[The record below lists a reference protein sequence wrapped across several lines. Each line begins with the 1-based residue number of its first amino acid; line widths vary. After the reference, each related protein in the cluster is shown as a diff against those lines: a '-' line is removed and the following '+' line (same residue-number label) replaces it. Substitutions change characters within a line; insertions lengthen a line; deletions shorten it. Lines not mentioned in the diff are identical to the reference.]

1 MAKIG
6 FIGLGIMGKP
16 MVKNLLKAGHEV
28 VVYDVVPAGVQEVVA
43 AGAKAAASSKAVAE
57 QCALI
62 ITMVPNSPHVKAAIL
77 GPNGVM
83 EGAKAGSLVV
93 DMSSIDPT
101 VSKEVGAELAKKK
114 IRFVDAPVSGGEPKA
129 IDGTLS
135 IMCGGTKADFDEAFP
150 ILKCMGASVV
160 LCGAVGAGNVTKLA
174 NQIVV
179 ALNIAG
185 LSEAMVLASKAGVDP
200 QLVFDAIKG
209 GLAGSTVMNAK
220 APMMLDRNIKPGFR
234 INLHIKDLDNAMAA
248 GHAVG
253 VPLPLTGQARE
264 IMEALKI
271 DGMGDADH
279 SAIVRYYEKLAKAEV
294 KKQG

>member
-1 MAKIG
+1 MAKVG

-16 MVKNLLKAGHEV
+16 MAKNLLKAGHEV

-43 AGAKAAASSKAVAE
+43 TGAKAAASSKAVAE

-77 GPNGVM
+77 GPNGVI

-101 VSKEVGAELAKKK
+101 VSKEVGAELAKKT

-129 IDGTLS
+129 IDGSLS

-179 ALNIAG
+179 ALNIAA

-264 IMEALKI
+264 IMEALKV

-279 SAIVRYYEKLAKAEV
+279 SAIVRYYEKLAKTEV

>member
-28 VVYDVVPAGVQEVVA
+28 VVYDVVPAGVQEAVA
-43 AGAKAAASSKAVAE
+43 AGAKSVASSKAVAE
-57 QCALI
+57 QCTFI
-62 ITMVPNSPHVKAAIL
+62 ITMVPNSPQVKAAIL
-77 GPNGVM
+77 GPNGVL
-83 EGAKAGSLVV
+83 EGAKADSLVV

-101 VSKEVGAELAKKK
+101 VSKEVGAELTKKK
-114 IRFVDAPVSGGEPKA
+114 VRFVDAPVSGGEPKA

-135 IMCGGTKADFDEAFP
+135 IMCGGKKADFDEALP

-160 LCGAVGAGNVTKLA
+160 LCGEIGAGNVTKLA

-179 ALNIAG
+179 ALNIAA
-185 LSEAMVLASKAGVDP
+185 LAEAMVLASKAGVDA

-234 INLHIKDLDNAMAA
+234 INLHIKDLANALDC

-253 VPLPLTGQARE
+253 VPLPLTSQAME
-264 IMEALKI
+264 IMQALKV

-279 SAIVRYYEKLAKAEV
+279 SAMVRFYEKLAKVEV
-294 KKQG
+294 KRKS

>member
-1 MAKIG
+1 
-6 FIGLGIMGKP
+6 
-16 MVKNLLKAGHEV
+16 
-28 VVYDVVPAGVQEVVA
+28 
-43 AGAKAAASSKAVAE
+43 
-57 QCALI
+57 
-62 ITMVPNSPHVKAAIL
+62 
-77 GPNGVM
+77 
-83 EGAKAGSLVV
+83 
-93 DMSSIDPT
+93 MSSIDPT
-101 VSKEVGAELAKKK
+101 VSKEVGTELAKKN

-135 IMCGGTKADFDEAFP
+135 IMCGGKKADFEEALP

-160 LCGAVGAGNVTKLA
+160 LCGDIGAGNVTKLA

-179 ALNIAG
+179 ALNIAAV
-185 LSEAMVLASKAGVDP
+185 SEAMVLATKAGVDP

-264 IMEALKI
+264 IMEALKV

-279 SAIVRYYEKLAKAEV
+279 SAIVRYYEKLAKTEV
-294 KKQG
+294 KKKS